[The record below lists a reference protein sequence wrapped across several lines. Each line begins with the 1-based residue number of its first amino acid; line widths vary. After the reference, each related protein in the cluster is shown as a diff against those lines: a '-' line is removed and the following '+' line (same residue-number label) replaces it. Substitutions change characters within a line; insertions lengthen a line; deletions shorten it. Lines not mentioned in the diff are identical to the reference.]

1 MKIIQ
6 TLTHNT
12 TDLSLTCGGGF
23 CVNSLDVTPT
33 ESLGP
38 SALCGSHPH
47 HFLFDKLLPLIGGII
62 HRHSSYASS
71 VHSVDILLT
80 LIKTHLVMKFGD
92 KIF

>member
-1 MKIIQ
+1 MVV
-6 TLTHNT
+6 
-12 TDLSLTCGGGF
+12 GF
-23 CVNSLDVTPT
+23 CVNFLDVTPT

-80 LIKTHLVMKFGD
+80 LIKNSSCDEIWRQNILKGPIYTGASQ
-92 KIF
+92 